1 MRSVTTKEAEIHIS
15 KIFYCHMKA
24 LYSKISNA
32 ARFSID
38 NTGKNPNRICKFQKI

>member
-1 MRSVTTKEAEIHIS
+1 MKRVTTKEADIHIS
-15 KIFYCHMKA
+15 KIFCCPMKT

-32 ARFSID
+32 DRFSID